1 MKNEKEEKGFVI
13 KDKRIFDESGEA
25 RKEELKT
32 EATAADEKP
41 DAKSPEKDDPA
52 STQEEYIPEVTFS
65 SFVLSL
71 STTIMYHLG
80 DFPNP
85 ETKKAKKN
93 LAAAKQTIDMLSM
106 IKNKTEGNLD
116 ADEKQLLEGMLYE
129 LMMRYVKEK
138 EAG

>member
-1 MKNEKEEKGFVI
+1 MNDGKEEKGFVI

-25 RKEELKT
+25 RGEDLKK
-32 EATAADEKP
+32 EATTGDEKSE
-41 DAKSPEKDDPA
+41 KISPEKNGQA
-52 STQEEYIPEVTFS
+52 STQEEYFPEVTFS

-80 DFPNP
+80 DFPDP
-85 ETKKAKKN
+85 ETKRANKN

-106 IKNKTEGNLD
+106 IRNKTAGNLD
-116 ADEKQLLEGMLYE
+116 TDEKQLLEGILYE

-138 EAG
+138 EVG

>member
-1 MKNEKEEKGFVI
+1 MNDRKEEKGFVI

-25 RKEELKT
+25 RGEDLKK
-32 EATAADEKP
+32 EATTGDEKSERT
-41 DAKSPEKDDPA
+41 SPEKDSQAND
-52 STQEEYIPEVTFS
+52 QKEYLPDVTFS

-71 STTIMYHLG
+71 STTVMYHLG
-80 DFPNP
+80 DFPDP

-93 LAAAKQTIDMLSM
+93 LAAAKQTIDMLNM
-106 IKNKTEGNLD
+106 IKIKTAGNLD
-116 ADEKQLLEGMLYE
+116 VNEKELLEGMLYE

>member
-25 RKEELKT
+25 RTEDLKK
-32 EATAADEKP
+32 EATAGDEKLE
-41 DAKSPEKDDPA
+41 KTSPEKDDQA
-52 STQEEYIPEVTFS
+52 STHEEYFPEVTFS

-80 DFPNP
+80 DFPDP

-93 LAAAKQTIDMLSM
+93 LAAAKQTIDLLSM
-106 IKNKTEGNLD
+106 IKNKTAGNLD
-116 ADEKQLLEGMLYE
+116 TDEKQLLEGILYE

>member
-1 MKNEKEEKGFVI
+1 MNDGKEEKGFVI

-25 RKEELKT
+25 RREDSKK
-32 EATAADEKP
+32 EATTGDEKLE
-41 DAKSPEKDDPA
+41 KTSPEKDDQA
-52 STQEEYIPEVTFS
+52 STQEEHFPEVTFS

-80 DFPNP
+80 DFPDP
-85 ETKKAKKN
+85 ETKKANKN

-106 IKNKTEGNLD
+106 IRNKTAGNLD
-116 ADEKQLLEGMLYE
+116 TDEKQLLEGILYE

>member
-1 MKNEKEEKGFVI
+1 MKDGKEEKGFVI

-25 RKEELKT
+25 RKEDLKKET
-32 EATAADEKP
+32 TSGEEISEKI
-41 DAKSPEKDDPA
+41 SPEKEEQVG
-52 STQEEYIPEVTFS
+52 TQEEYFPEVTFA

-80 DFPNP
+80 DFPDP

-106 IKNKTEGNLD
+106 IKNKTAGNLD
-116 ADEKQLLEGMLYE
+116 ADEKQLLEGILYE